1 VSRGRPTHLRCRAE
15 VPPPLPQVRRQRRLP
30 LGTIDEATETTTS
43 KSTTDLSDSSSV
55 SVGNPVDEPEVE
67 SGAVGPEPEMMATAE
82 NFYEPLS
89 TSGVP
94 TALDDQDAASDMIRD
109 RDVSY
114 FKTYVSF

>member
-1 VSRGRPTHLRCRAE
+1 
-15 VPPPLPQVRRQRRLP
+15 
-30 LGTIDEATETTTS
+30 
-43 KSTTDLSDSSSV
+43 
-55 SVGNPVDEPEVE
+55 
-67 SGAVGPEPEMMATAE
+67 MATAE